1 MGGAV
6 SGSVDPTPP
15 TDAGTPGSL
24 TAAVTALRRA
34 SEALAHVAVPR
45 SSGAAPPEPAP
56 GARPSEPDAPELD
69 PEQEL
74 YHQHLRARGAL
85 ADVTEDAD
93 LASLP
98 PSVTHVRYPDGRV
111 RRVGYS

>member
-6 SGSVDPTPP
+6 SGPVNPSSPP
-15 TDAGTPGSL
+15 DAGTPGSL

-45 SSGAAPPEPAP
+45 SSGVTPPEPSP
-56 GARPSEPDAPELD
+56 GARPSEPDTPEPD
-69 PEQEL
+69 PEREL

-85 ADVTEDAD
+85 ADVDEDAD
-93 LASLP
+93 LELLP

-111 RRVGYS
+111 RRVGYN

>member
-6 SGSVDPTPP
+6 SGPVDPTPP
-15 TDAGTPGSL
+15 PDAGTPSSL
-24 TAAVTALRRA
+24 TAAVRALRRA
-34 SEALAHVAVPR
+34 SEALTQVAAAR

-56 GARPSEPDAPELD
+56 GDRPSGPDTPEPDPER
-69 PEQEL
+69 EL
-74 YHQHLRARGAL
+74 YHEHLRARGAL

-111 RRVGYS
+111 RRVGYN